1 MQTFS
6 PFYTNK
12 FRGKS
17 RPVAPLPKIE
27 TQEASV
33 DVSLLDVMAIEDFLS
48 HLKTKTENNWKDLWK
63 ESCVLAEQLKASR
76 ELLSIGSNLLSHK
89 SSRKILD
96 RLIEV
101 TRILLGAERV
111 AILELDIQSQEL
123 VVTHSLDEKLLGL
136 RTPVSSGIEGRSS
149 PFFFS

>member
-76 ELLSIGSNLLSHK
+76 
-89 SSRKILD
+89 
-96 RLIEV
+96 
-101 TRILLGAERV
+101 
-111 AILELDIQSQEL
+111 
-123 VVTHSLDEKLLGL
+123 
-136 RTPVSSGIEGRSS
+136 
-149 PFFFS
+149 